1 MKIGEKF
8 NYNGIEFICLDVIDG
23 NYLAITA
30 KVWQELPFDVD
41 NHNNW
46 KESSLRRVLNDEFL
60 DKLNKKHLVKQTSD
74 LIADNGDRKYGTSE
88 DYVTILSCDQYRKY
102 RDIVPH
108 YPEWMWTL
116 TPWSC
121 FSGSGD
127 CVRYVNPAGNVNV
140 GYAGGSIGVA
150 PVVLFSKEFIRDI
163 DKDVGDCVNVVR
175 CKNCKYYE
183 NVELLGNVCKRL
195 FTIILTEPDDFCSK
209 GEKQNEKK

>member
-8 NYNGIEFICLDVIDG
+8 NYSGIEWICLDVIDG

-30 KVWQELPFDVD
+30 QVWEELPFDND
-41 NHNNW
+41 NKNNW
-46 KESSLRRVLNDEFL
+46 KESSLHKVLNNEFL
-60 DKLNKKHLVKQTSD
+60 DKLDKKYLIKQTSD
-74 LIADNGDRKYGTSE
+74 LIADNGDKAYGTSK
-88 DYVTILSCDQYRKY
+88 DYVTILSCAQYRKY

-121 FSGSGD
+121 FGVGRGVRGVSPTGGVHYGGD
-127 CVRYVNPAGNVNV
+127 HVSY
-140 GYAGGSIGVA
+140 GVA

-163 DKDVGDCVNVVR
+163 DKDVEDCVNVVR

-209 GEKQNEKK
+209 GEKQSEKK